1 MSELEASIS
10 CSPQCAETDSNKNT
24 GDITPETVQN
34 TISNNSQGEEALQS
48 DSDPLEDLLTDKF
61 CHVCEA
67 TLLYESQ
74 RVSHYEGK
82 KHAQRVK
89 LFLQN
94 KNIERNKQGQ
104 ECKDSLGG
112 VSSNPDKFC
121 ELCNMVFSSP
131 TVAKSHYE
139 GKVHAKNMRKASA
152 PPHGTPVLVSAA
164 PPVRPAEVTV
174 QKQTGQEQDTSGL
187 GEEEVNVDDPN
198 KYCALCK
205 ATFNNPV
212 VAQQH
217 YSGRKHQRNQTRQQM
232 MDQLGDQS
240 EHASALTCPIC
251 CLTFSSIEMYQA
263 HMQGNK
269 HFVKEK
275 KVKELCQSQKKV
287 YDSYQDE
294 LADYIQV
301 QKARGLEPKAGPG
314 TGGQTSKS
322 LNENIEES
330 PQPEEIMPHPTL
342 MPQQPPQAGFPQPH
356 WHPQIPY
363 QVDHFG
369 FRMRGPVPQYPP
381 EYMRHPRPPFKP
393 GKLLKRRWS
402 PESYSS
408 SSSSDSSS
416 SYTSNSSST
425 SSSSDSSSDS
435 SSSYE
440 SRRKRRLQ
448 RKMRMQRK
456 WRHQEEECDVDKKG
470 REEEKEG
477 ECKRKRKGDRRGS
490 VEREEYREDRKWKA
504 RRRKERSCSGDEQS
518 RRKRKQ
524 SKKSR
529 RHGDHAKRPKEE
541 ELMVRG
547 EEEVTNEEAQGEI
560 NEYVDER
567 TDLKDG
573 KQKPKKDKKVKEK
586 VNQEDNRTEEE
597 RLWDETIL
605 GVF

>member
-1 MSELEASIS
+1 MSELAASVS
-10 CSPQCAETDSNKNT
+10 CSPQCAETDSNINT
-24 GDITPETVQN
+24 GDINPETVQN
-34 TISNNSQGEEALQS
+34 TISNNSQVEEALQD
-48 DSDPLEDLLTDKF
+48 DSDPLKDLLTDKF

-89 LFLQN
+89 LHLQN
-94 KNIERNKQGQ
+94 KNAERNKQSE
-104 ECKDSLGG
+104 ECKGSLGG
-112 VSSNPDKFC
+112 VSANPDKFC

-139 GKVHAKNMRKASA
+139 GKVHAKNVRKATTNA
-152 PPHGTPVLVSAA
+152 PPHGTSTPVLGSSA
-164 PPVRPAEVTV
+164 PPVRPAEVAV
-174 QKQTGQEQDTSGL
+174 QKQTSQEPNDTSGL
-187 GEEEVNVDDPN
+187 GEQEVNVDDPN

-217 YSGRKHQRNQTRQQM
+217 YGGRKHQRNQTRQQM
-232 MDQLGDQS
+232 MDELGDQS

-269 HFVKEK
+269 HIVKEK

-301 QKARGLEPKAGPG
+301 QKARGLEPKARPG
-314 TGGQTSKS
+314 TVGQTSKS
-322 LNENIEES
+322 LNEDINES
-330 PQPEEIMPHPTL
+330 PQPEDMMPHPAL
-342 MPQQPPQAGFPQPH
+342 LPQRPPLAGFPQPH
-356 WHPQIPY
+356 WPPQFPY
-363 QVDHFG
+363 PVDPFG
-369 FRMRGPVPQYPP
+369 FKMRGPVPHCPP
-381 EYMRHPRPPFKP
+381 EYMPHPCPPFKP
-393 GKLLKRRWS
+393 GKLLKRRRS
-402 PESYSS
+402 PDSYSS

-416 SYTSNSSST
+416 YTSSCS
-425 SSSSDSSSDS
+425 SSSDS

-440 SRRKRRLQ
+440 RRRKRRRQ
-448 RKMRMQRK
+448 RKMRMQGK
-456 WRHQEEECDVDKKG
+456 MRHQEEECDMDRRG
-470 REEEKEG
+470 REEEKPG
-477 ECKRKRKGDRRGS
+477 ERKMKQKGDRKGS
-490 VEREEYREDRKWKA
+490 VERVEGRKWKA
-504 RRRKERSCSGDEQS
+504 GRKKQRSSSEDEQS
-518 RRKRKQ
+518 RRKRRQ

-529 RHGDHAKRPKEE
+529 RHGDHAKSRKEE
-541 ELMVRG
+541 GLMVRG
-547 EEEVTNEEAQGEI
+547 EEEVTNEEAQGEM
-560 NEYVDER
+560 NENVDER
-567 TDLKDG
+567 TDMKDG
-573 KQKPKKDKKVKEK
+573 KQKHKKDKKVKEK
-586 VNQEDNRTEEE
+586 VNQDNRTEEE